1 MLQSND
7 LSRSFTALNQDSTLI
22 VVIEMSQSSWLVAGM
37 VPGIERQPLK
47 KLKPD
52 EDQLLKLM
60 DRWRHEAIQAGR
72 EIERVVVAYEAGRD
86 GFWLAR
92 WLRERGVEAY
102 VIHSSSIAVSREHR
116 RAKTDRLDTE
126 LLMRAFLGW
135 LRGEKRHCSMAAIP
149 TIEEEDAKRPNRE
162 REKLV
167 GDRTRIV
174 NRMKSTLSRFGIRGF
189 KPTLHKADEK
199 LGGLRTAEGKL
210 LPENTCAELRRDM
223 TRLRV
228 VREQIREIEQERR
241 RKLEAADAAVNGPHS
256 MVRLIARVIGVGIE
270 TADMLVNEIL
280 TRHLRDGKAVARYAG
295 LTGSPDESGKRRR
308 EQGLARAG
316 NARVRRGMIQLAW
329 RFLNFQKNSA
339 LARWFRV
346 RAADGRSG
354 TRKTMIVALARKLLI
369 AFWRMATTGE
379 IPEGVMLRPAA

>member
-1 MLQSND
+1 MPQPND
-7 LSRSFTALNQDSTLI
+7 LSRSLVALDQNSTI
-22 VVIEMSQSSWLVAGM
+22 IAVIEMSQSSWLVAGM

-102 VIHSSSIAVSREHR
+102 VIHPSSIAVSREHR

-135 LRGEKRHCSMAAIP
+135 LRGEKRHCSMSAIP
-149 TIEEEDAKRPNRE
+149 TIEAKRPNRE

-174 NRMKSTLSRFGIRGF
+174 NRMKSTLSRFRIRASRLYTRPM
-189 KPTLHKADEK
+189 KSSAD
-199 LGGLRTAEGKL
+199 
-210 LPENTCAELRRDM
+210 CAP
-223 TRLRV
+223 
-228 VREQIREIEQERR
+228 Q
-241 RKLEAADAAVNGPHS
+241 K
-256 MVRLIARVIGVGIE
+256 
-270 TADMLVNEIL
+270 
-280 TRHLRDGKAVARYAG
+280 
-295 LTGSPDESGKRRR
+295 ESSCPRI
-308 EQGLARAG
+308 
-316 NARVRRGMIQLAW
+316 RVRS
-329 RFLNFQKNSA
+329 F
-339 LARWFRV
+339 
-346 RAADGRSG
+346 
-354 TRKTMIVALARKLLI
+354 VA
-369 AFWRMATTGE
+369 T
-379 IPEGVMLRPAA
+379 